1 MQRIIFCRSQA
12 FAVLREA
19 LFRVLLLVLLLPTV
33 ASASPL
39 LRCQVTYAGA
49 TRVLEFAP
57 VADPYRVEAV
67 DIDGR
72 FRFKAVVIGDEQR
85 VDYVSLY
92 SYYEAERQAVLLHQ
106 AKYLAPVVRAS
117 SASNAAPGALTG
129 QNHLYAP
136 GLERELQYACALVE
150 VAR

>member
-1 MQRIIFCRSQA
+1 MMIFCRSQA
-12 FAVLREA
+12 FPVLRGA
-19 LFRVLLLVLLLPTV
+19 LFRVLLLFLLLPAV
-33 ASASPL
+33 VSASPL

-72 FRFKAVVIGDEQR
+72 FRFKAVVVGDDRR

-92 SYYEAERQAVLLHQ
+92 SYYEVERQSVLLHQ
-106 AKYLAPVVRAS
+106 AKYLAPVARAS

-129 QNHLYAP
+129 HNYLYSP

-150 VAR
+150 VTQ

>member
-1 MQRIIFCRSQA
+1 MMICCRSQA
-12 FAVLREA
+12 FPVLRGV
-19 LFRVLLLVLLLPTV
+19 LFRASLLFLLLPAV

-72 FRFKAVVIGDEQR
+72 FRFKAVVIGDERR
-85 VDYVSLY
+85 VDFVSLY
-92 SYYEAERQAVLLHQ
+92 SYYEAERQSVLLHQ
-106 AKYLAPVVRAS
+106 AKHLAPVARAS
-117 SASNAAPGALTG
+117 SASNPAPGALTG
-129 QNHLYAP
+129 QNHVYSP
-136 GLERELQYACALVE
+136 GLERELQYACVLVE

>member
-1 MQRIIFCRSQA
+1 MLIFYRS
-12 FAVLREA
+12 LA
-19 LFRVLLLVLLLPTV
+19 LPVFRGALLLVLLLPALV
-33 ASASPL
+33 SASPL
-39 LRCQVTYAGA
+39 LRCQVSYGGA

-72 FRFKAVVIGDEQR
+72 FRFKAVVVGDERR

-92 SYYEAERQAVLLHQ
+92 SYYETERQSVLLHQ
-106 AKYLAPVVRAS
+106 AKYLAPVARAS

-129 QNHLYAP
+129 QNHLYSP

-150 VAR
+150 VVR

>member
-1 MQRIIFCRSQA
+1 MMICCRSQA
-12 FAVLREA
+12 FPVLRGV
-19 LFRVLLLVLLLPTV
+19 LFRASLLFLLLPAV

-72 FRFKAVVIGDEQR
+72 FRFKAVVIGDERR

-92 SYYEAERQAVLLHQ
+92 SYYEAERQSVLLHQ
-106 AKYLAPVVRAS
+106 AKHLAPVARAS
-117 SASNAAPGALTG
+117 SASNPAPGALTG
-129 QNHLYAP
+129 QNHVYSP
-136 GLERELQYACALVE
+136 GLERELQYACVLVE

>member
-1 MQRIIFCRSQA
+1 MMIYCRSQV
-12 FAVLREA
+12 FSVLRGALCRA
-19 LFRVLLLVLLLPTV
+19 LFLVLLLPAV
-33 ASASPL
+33 VSASPL

-72 FRFKAVVIGDEQR
+72 FRFKAVVVGDDRR

-92 SYYEAERQAVLLHQ
+92 SYYEVERQSVLLHQ
-106 AKYLAPVVRAS
+106 AKYLAPVARAS

-129 QNHLYAP
+129 QNHLYSP

-150 VAR
+150 VVR

>member
-1 MQRIIFCRSQA
+1 MLIFYRS
-12 FAVLREA
+12 LA
-19 LFRVLLLVLLLPTV
+19 LPVFRGALLLVLLLPALV
-33 ASASPL
+33 SASPL
-39 LRCQVTYAGA
+39 LRCQVSYGGA

-72 FRFKAVVIGDEQR
+72 FRFKAVVVGDERR

-92 SYYEAERQAVLLHQ
+92 SYYETERQSVLLHQ
-106 AKYLAPVVRAS
+106 AKYLAPVARAS
-117 SASNAAPGALTG
+117 SAENAAPAALTG
-129 QNHLYAP
+129 QNYLYSP